1 MNVEI
6 RKAIPEDAERIIDIN
21 IKVWNSTYKD
31 LISKEIIDKLQYKDE
46 ERIKSKKLSE
56 KNKMQLLL
64 E

>member
-31 LISKEIIDKLQYKDE
+31 LMLKEIIDNLNSVYKGESRTRTGINKKEKL
-46 ERIKSKKLSE
+46 ILV
-56 KNKMQLLL
+56 
-64 E
+64 